1 MLRELED
8 VRSELLEGIVPV
20 ASELRSLEQAADR
33 VLAVAPVP
41 RTPLPSFDNSAMDG
55 YAVRAEDVRSVP
67 AELRVVASVA
77 AGGWCDRKLQVGEAV
92 RIFTGAPIP
101 AGADA
106 VVMQEDTEL
115 IAGEPGR
122 IRILDGAKPWE
133 NIRFRGED
141 VPAGAPLLAVGRR
154 LDPAA
159 LGILAAAGVGAVEV
173 RRCPRVAILV
183 TGSELIG
190 AASEPAPGQIFESNS
205 AMLAALIRRAGGEP
219 RCHPP
224 VPDRAEAVQSA
235 LRSAVAEADVV
246 VTVGGASVGEHDL
259 VRQTLVTLGGTVD
272 AWRIAIRP
280 GKPFFRGTLE
290 GVPVLGLPGNPVSAF
305 VTAVLLVLPAL
316 RRMQGESS
324 VLPRVT
330 RAILGESISNP
341 DDRRHFVRVCTT
353 SDGVIRSSGP
363 QASHRMASLAAA
375 DGLLEIAP
383 RSRIES
389 GALVSV
395 IGW

>member
-1 MLRELED
+1 MLRELEE

-20 ASELRSLEQAADR
+20 ATELRSVADAADL
-33 VLAVAPVP
+33 VLAGVP
-41 RTPLPSFDNSAMDG
+41 MSRVPLPPFDNSAMDG

-77 AGGWCDRKLQVGEAV
+77 AGEWCGRTLGAGEAA

-101 AGADA
+101 DGADA
-106 VVMQEDTEL
+106 VVMQEDTEPVV
-115 IAGEPGR
+115 GDPGSV
-122 IRILDGAKPWE
+122 RILDGAKPWE

-141 VPAGAPLLAVGRR
+141 VPVHAPLLEVGRR
-154 LDPAA
+154 LDPTA
-159 LGILAAAGVGAVEV
+159 LGILAAAGIAAVEV
-173 RRCPRVAILV
+173 RRRPRVAILV

-190 AASEPAPGQIFESNS
+190 ANADPAPGQIFESNS
-205 AMLAALIRRAGGEP
+205 VMLAALIRRAGGEP
-219 RCHPP
+219 RCPPP

-235 LRSAVAEADVV
+235 LRSAVAESDVV

-259 VRQTLVTLGGTVD
+259 VRQTLAATGGTVD
-272 AWRIAIRP
+272 SWRIAIRP
-280 GKPFFRGTLE
+280 GKPFFRGTLG

-324 VLPRVT
+324 VLPPVT
-330 RAILGESISNP
+330 WGILGEAISNP
-341 DDRRHFVRVCTT
+341 DGRRHFVRVGTGP
-353 SDGVIRSSGP
+353 DGVIRPSGP

-389 GALVSV
+389 GTWVPV
-395 IGW
+395 IRW